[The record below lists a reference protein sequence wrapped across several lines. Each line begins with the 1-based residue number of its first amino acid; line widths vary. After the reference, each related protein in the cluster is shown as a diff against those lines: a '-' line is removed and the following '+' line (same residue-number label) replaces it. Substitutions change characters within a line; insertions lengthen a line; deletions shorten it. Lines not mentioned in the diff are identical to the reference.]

1 MSEQVEDQ
9 TADGVVGIGGEVVL
23 DAERGEEVVEGALP
37 VDECATV
44 VASHDVGFLAGVG
57 EFADERLEDVFEGD
71 DSAGDTEFVADDSV
85 PELFA
90 AELFEGVVDFEL
102 LVEEFSGSDQFSDI
116 EVGIGQ
122 VEE

>member
-23 DAERGEEVVEGALP
+23 DAERGKEVVEGALP

-57 EFADERLEDVFEGD
+57 EFADERIEVFFDGD
-71 DSAGDTEFVADDSV
+71 DSAGDTDFVADDSL

-90 AELFEGVVDFEL
+90 AELF
-102 LVEEFSGSDQFSDI
+102 
-116 EVGIGQ
+116 
-122 VEE
+122 